1 MARGHMAKL
10 IAEPFNERMATMN
23 SEGFLVLDRIN
34 EVTMMCSREQ
44 PIYEHISSFS
54 IALYVLGH
62 FKCADLM
69 SFDDVDAG
77 EAARILK
84 GEFLPIRAEQ
94 LPANYNICESNERY
108 LLVLGDPAFPEHF
121 AVLTDAKNAK
131 PYFSKL
137 KFFGSG
143 FDSLKELEDE
153 FLGKDGVA
161 RGEIHYFKK
170 ISSRPLAAENLG
182 KIYTFR
188 SDGSY
193 AVFEDESQM
202 PLKEEASVSN

>member
-1 MARGHMAKL
+1 MAKL

-34 EVTMMCSREQ
+34 EVTMMCSREH
-44 PIYEHISSFS
+44 PIYEQISSYS

-69 SFDDVDAG
+69 SFEDVEAD

-84 GEFLPIRAEQ
+84 QAFLPIPADQ

-121 AVLTDAKNAK
+121 AVLTDTKNAK

-153 FLGKDGVA
+153 FLGKDGVE

-202 PLKEEASVSN
+202 PMKEEASVSN